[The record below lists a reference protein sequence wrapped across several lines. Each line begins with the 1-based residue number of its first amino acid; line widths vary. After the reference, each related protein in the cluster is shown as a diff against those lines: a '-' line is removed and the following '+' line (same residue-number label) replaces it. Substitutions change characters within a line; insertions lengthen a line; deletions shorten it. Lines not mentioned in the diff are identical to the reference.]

1 VAGLSPAGAAARLR
15 EHAALLNLATIR
27 RWLGIAGIALLGGA
41 LALAPI
47 LAFTGDMTLVS
58 GAGIAGIAF
67 LIVMRLLPRPPPEGE
82 PPDAGPPGPDAPR

>member
-1 VAGLSPAGAAARLR
+1 
-15 EHAALLNLATIR
+15 
-27 RWLGIAGIALLGGA
+27 
-41 LALAPI
+41 
-47 LAFTGDMTLVS
+47 MTLVS